1 MLLRRRA
8 RKCIIYVM
16 LYTCLLYM
24 ATLLLMLKQ
33 LTETENEIDGFNIRF
48 RQNGN
53 ESQVYTLGFLTVR
66 TSLTSPMT
74 TTKMTPIKK
83 MVTKKMPIKR
93 VVPERPEAMDNIISN
108 HTLRRWNKVH
118 PFMFLHIG
126 KNGGTSFDKVM
137 RPIISK
143 LGGRYIGN
151 RHFDW
156 SYIET
161 IKNPDVVVL
170 LRDPVSRSVS
180 HFHFSR
186 KKRIFKINSSSLAEY
201 LHNPQDMLESRDVW
215 QDGQASVMWLTGTH
229 VANWV
234 GIKPHQIPGREIK
247 SLDHKT
253 ILTKAAERLNQT
265 LWFGL
270 LSDQD
275 RSFEMLQAQIG
286 YRQKINLSKS
296 NINPHSE
303 ITTEEDQILQ
313 SLMPMDLWLYDYA
326 KVLFEAR
333 WKKYKTGIYEDPR
346 LPPFPEPTCKS
357 TRFILACNNNSPLG
371 PLYHIWNTSRDNT
384 LQQMKLLPKKDW
396 LQ

>member
-1 MLLRRRA
+1 MLLRRRV
-8 RKCIIYVM
+8 RKYIM

-33 LTETENEIDGFNIRF
+33 LTETENEIDVNGFNIHF
-48 RQNGN
+48 RQSGKRMPCLHAWISNSSN
-53 ESQVYTLGFLTVR
+53 FTNDNNAIDVN
-66 TSLTSPMT
+66 
-74 TTKMTPIKK
+74 KK
-83 MVTKKMPIKR
+83 DGYKENVKKR
-93 VVPERPEAMDNIISN
+93 VVSEMRNKVTSEAIDSIVSN
-108 HTLRRWNKVH
+108 HTLRRWNKGH

-156 SYIET
+156 SYTET

-180 HFHFSR
+180 HFHYSR
-186 KKRIFKINSSSLAEY
+186 KKRIFKMASSSLTEY

-234 GIKPHQIPGREIK
+234 RIKPHLIPEREIK

-270 LSDQD
+270 LIRID
-275 RSFEMLQAQIG
+275 RLKCCKRRLDTAKRLIYRNQI
-286 YRQKINLSKS
+286 S
-296 NINPHSE
+296 
-303 ITTEEDQILQ
+303 IL
-313 SLMPMDLWLYDYA
+313 
-326 KVLFEAR
+326 
-333 WKKYKTGIYEDPR
+333 
-346 LPPFPEPTCKS
+346 
-357 TRFILACNNNSPLG
+357 IL
-371 PLYHIWNTSRDNT
+371 
-384 LQQMKLLPKKDW
+384 K
-396 LQ
+396 